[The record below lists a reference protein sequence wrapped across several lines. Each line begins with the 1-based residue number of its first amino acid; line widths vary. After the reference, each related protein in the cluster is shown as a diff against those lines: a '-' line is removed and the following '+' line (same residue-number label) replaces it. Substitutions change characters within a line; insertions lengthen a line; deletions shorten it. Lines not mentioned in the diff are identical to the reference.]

1 MKKFYYIVLGLFL
14 FGQSAVT
21 LAEDKMDI
29 LGTYDDWTAYVYHD
43 PNGKICYITTTP
55 TKSQGK
61 YTKRGDIFLYVTHN
75 SGAAKYDVVDAVTG
89 YTYKKGSKPTIQID
103 KNKAITLVPVSDT
116 AWAKDAATDTKLV
129 AQMKKGSTAVL
140 KGTSTRGTLTTDT
153 FSLKGFSKAY
163 QSIQKA
169 CGRE

>member
-1 MKKFYYIVLGLFL
+1 MKKLYHIIFGLFL
-14 FGQSAVT
+14 ATLSAT
-21 LAEDKMDI
+21 ALAEDKMEI

-43 PNGKICYITTTP
+43 PNGKICYITTVP

-75 SGAAKYDVVDAVTG
+75 AGADKYDVVDVVTG
-89 YTYKKGSKPTIQID
+89 YTYKNKSKPTIQID
-103 KNKAITLVPVSDT
+103 KNAAITLVPVSDT

-163 QSIQKA
+163 QDIQTA
-169 CGRE
+169 CGRK